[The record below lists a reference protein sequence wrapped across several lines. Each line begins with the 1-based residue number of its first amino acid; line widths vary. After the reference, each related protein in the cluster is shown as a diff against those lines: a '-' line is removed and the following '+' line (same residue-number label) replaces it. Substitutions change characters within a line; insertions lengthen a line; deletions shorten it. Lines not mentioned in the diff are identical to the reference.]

1 MIGFVVAAI
10 VVYAYVCR
18 YRKFLVVVLVV
29 GWSLA
34 VVVVRFR
41 PRKRAAFK
49 FMAPE
54 KSV

>member
-10 VVYAYVCR
+10 VVYVYACR
-18 YRKFLVVVLVV
+18 YRKFLVVV

>member
-10 VVYAYVCR
+10 VVYAC
-18 YRKFLVVVLVV
+18 RKFLVVVLVV

-34 VVVVRFR
+34 VVV
-41 PRKRAAFK
+41 RKRAAFK

-54 KSV
+54 KCV